1 MSRSN
6 WKGYFVNH
14 KLYYNF
20 FLKKKLYSNNYNFVI
35 PKFLN
40 HSFIVYNGKNF
51 LNIFVTKNML
61 KKKMGIFVRTKK
73 SITHI
78 TKKK

>member
-20 FLKKKLYSNNYNFVI
+20 FLKKKLYS
-35 PKFLN
+35 
-40 HSFIVYNGKNF
+40 KNF